1 MSTAL
6 IKCNKQVKVAKKQPA
21 GTTKVR
27 FKYGKIVKNTEVDFY
42 DFSRK
47 ITASKKKQMLNT
59 GGTS

>member
-1 MSTAL
+1 MSTVL
-6 IKCNKQVKVAKKQPA
+6 IIYSKQVKVAKKQPA
-21 GTTKVR
+21 GTTKVQ

-47 ITASKKKQMLNT
+47 ITAAKKKQRLNT